1 MIKSGINL
9 RPWQLEGA
17 RCFFEEVRV
26 RIGRSSSF
34 LHSAHC
40 FNFPS
45 VRVDVRRKTAVLQCF
60 HSFYLEIGGICN
72 VYLASV
78 LLFALPDHF
87 FLFLTFPAEALICDR
102 KQSSAAQMFCIC
114 RQNILKVKDIVRCY
128 SLFESRW
135 IRYSMSSTTQYV
147 TLSVRD
153 IFIFL
158 GPLWR
163 KLPELLLGPQLNI

>member
-26 RIGRSSSF
+26 RIGCSSSF

-60 HSFYLEIGGICN
+60 HSFYLEIGGIGN

-87 FLFLTFPAEALICDR
+87 FVFDF
-102 KQSSAAQMFCIC
+102 
-114 RQNILKVKDIVRCY
+114 
-128 SLFESRW
+128 SRW
-135 IRYSMSSTTQYV
+135 SFDLWPQAKQCCSNFFAFVDKPFQRSKISFAVIHYLNLVGSVIQCPRQLNTWLYLWGIYS
-147 TLSVRD
+147 
-153 IFIFL
+153 FFL
-158 GPLWR
+158 GLFDANC
-163 KLPELLLGPQLNI
+163 QNFC